1 MSRLLIVMAHYN
13 NPKGLLNSLISIRE
27 GFPIDVV
34 IIDDGSVAK
43 FNEEEIK
50 KVYTNGNVFF
60 IYQKTNQGVG
70 EAANKGLALAEE
82 KQYEF
87 IGRFDCGDIC
97 YDGKYKRQLDY
108 LDANKDVKLLST
120 WAKVVDMEGNFLY
133 NFEFPTSYKE
143 IQKKIYINSMFLN
156 PSAVFRTEVLKTVGY
171 YDYRYRQ
178 ASQDYAFFFKIVK
191 NFKCEN
197 LPEIWLDYVIDPNSI
212 SSSKRKLQI
221 KNRLKIIREH
231 FYFGYYP
238 IAGLIRGTVSYLFP
252 RSTLTRL
259 RAITHRS
266 KESTN

>member
-1 MSRLLIVMAHYN
+1 MAHYN
-13 NPKGLLNSLISIRE
+13 NPNGLLASLRSIRE
-27 GFPIDVV
+27 NFSIDIV
-34 IIDDGSVAK
+34 IIDDGSPNK
-43 FNEEEIK
+43 FNEQEVKEA
-50 KVYTNGNVFF
+50 YSNGNIFF
-60 IYQKTNQGVG
+60 IYQETNQGVG

-82 KQYEF
+82 KQYEY

-97 YDGKYKRQLDY
+97 YKGKFERQLTY
-108 LDANKDVKLLST
+108 LDKDKELMLLST
-120 WAKVVDMEGNFLY
+120 WARVIDMEGNFLY
-133 NFEFPTSYKE
+133 NFEFPSSYKE

-178 ASQDYAFFFKIVK
+178 ASQDYAFFFKMVK
-191 NFKCEN
+191 HFKCEN
-197 LPEIWLDYVIDPNSI
+197 LSEIWLDYVIDPNSI

-252 RSTLTRL
+252 RSTLTKL
-259 RAITHRS
+259 RELAH
-266 KESTN
+266 KTNRKTN